1 MKYKNTVLLL
11 VSLLFFAYAAMISI
25 VPSMKTSS
33 FNTEEFEKKFEEATS
48 LVTSV
53 DSVRYEVTPTLK
65 TKIKVRNLSLKYV
78 DYQPLLDVR
87 HAELTAG
94 IGALFGTKYDIKSL
108 SLKGV
113 KYSDQIL
120 PSGDN
125 KIAFLPLA
133 FDSTK
138 FGHKSIAVSP
148 GPVVIKDYK
157 IDYITPTTFAQKK
170 YDIMEYSKDEVEDFL
185 KSFDYAHVK
194 IK

>member
-1 MKYKNTVLLL
+1 MIRKKGIEIAAVVL
-11 VSLLFFAYAAMISI
+11 I
-25 VPSMKTSS
+25 VLALAGLCGCYLWMENSGTSS
-33 FNTEEFEKKFEEATS
+33 TGKTMG
-48 LVTSV
+48 
-53 DSVRYEVTPTLK
+53 YE
-65 TKIKVRNLSLKYV
+65 S
-78 DYQPLLDVR
+78 
-87 HAELTAG
+87 
-94 IGALFGTKYDIKSL
+94 ALFGTDYAIKSL

-120 PSGDN
+120 PNGDN

-133 FDSTK
+133 FESTK

-170 YDIMEYSKDEVEDFL
+170 YDILEYSKDEVEDFL